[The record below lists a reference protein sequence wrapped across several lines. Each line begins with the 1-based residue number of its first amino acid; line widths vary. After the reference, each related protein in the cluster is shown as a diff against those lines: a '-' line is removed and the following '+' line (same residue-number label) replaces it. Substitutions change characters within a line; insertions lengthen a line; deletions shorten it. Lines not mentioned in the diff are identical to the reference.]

1 LTNAEKGIDM
11 RGRGFIRTMAALAA
25 VLATTL
31 LPGDAA
37 AQAYPYKALRLIIPF
52 PPGGSND
59 VVGRMVAAQLSTRL
73 GQPVVVENQ
82 GGAGGLIGAEMAA
95 KAAPDGYTLL
105 LVSVAYAFNPAI
117 YKLSYDP
124 ATAFAPVAM
133 LGAGP
138 VVIAVTPSLPV
149 ASVKDL
155 VALAKAKPGQ
165 LNYATAGVGSFQHL
179 AAELFRQQT
188 ATDMV
193 HVPFKGG
200 GPAMMDVIAGNTQ
213 VAIGSLIQMLPQI
226 KAGRLKALGVGNAT
240 RIPALPELPTVAE
253 SGVPGYEVTNWWGI
267 VVPAGTPRPI
277 VERLHRDLAAVVA
290 SAETRRR
297 FETEGA
303 EPLPMGPDEFGRYI
317 AAETAKWARV
327 VKDAGI
333 KAE

>member
-1 LTNAEKGIDM
+1 MQRSRWFATFGK
-11 RGRGFIRTMAALAA
+11 LAA
-25 VLATTL
+25 FLLAAM
-31 LPGDAA
+31 LPWPAF
-37 AQAYPYKALRLIIPF
+37 AQAYPAKPLRLIIPF

-59 VVGRMVAAQLSTRL
+59 VVGRMVAAQLSARL

-117 YKLSYDP
+117 YKLPYDP

-149 ASVKDL
+149 ANVKEL
-155 VALAKAKPGQ
+155 VAYAKSKPGQ

-240 RIPALPELPTVAE
+240 RIPALPDLPTVSE

-267 VVPAGTPRPI
+267 VVPAGTPRAAI
-277 VERLHRDLAAVVA
+277 ERLHRELQGVVS
-290 SAETRRR
+290 SAETRKR
-297 FETEGA
+297 FEAEGA
-303 EPLPMGPDEFGRYI
+303 EPRQMGPEEFGRYI
-317 AAETAKWARV
+317 TAETARWGQV
-327 VKDAGI
+327 VKAAGI